1 MEHTDKKVLN
11 KSLLVL
17 LVVVAVFVL
26 LLLVAGK
33 KGTPIANFSETIT
46 KQAIVN
52 IGGQNLVANVANTPW
67 EREKGLSG
75 ATFLNN
81 KNGMLFEFEEAD
93 YHGIWMKKMTVSI
106 DIIWIDPQNRVV
118 SIKENVSPDTYPEVF
133 KPDAPAKYV
142 LETAAGYVAANNI
155 KLGDTVMTTD
165 IIQ

>member
-11 KSLLVL
+11 KSILVL
-17 LVVVAVFVL
+17 LVVVAVFVV

-33 KGTPIANFSETIT
+33 EGTPISNFAETIT

-52 IGGQNLVANVANTPW
+52 IGGQNLVANVANTPL
-67 EREKGLSG
+67 ERKQGLSG

-93 YHGIWMKKMTVSI
+93 YHGIWMKDMTMSI
-106 DIIWIDPQNRVV
+106 DIIWIDAQDRVV

-142 LETAAGYVAANNI
+142 LETVAGYVVAHDI